1 MWIKQYSC
9 DSVYPFLW
17 FKEVAN
23 TFCVNIFLKE
33 NALEMYVRITL
44 NVLLKYFYR
53 RAFNN

>member
-44 NVLLKYFYR
+44 NVLSKYFYR